1 MANAAEQVVHVPR
14 AAASAAASSSASSA
28 AGAQSSGRAR
38 RFGVAERLMI
48 VTILSLLLTVG
59 AMTAVGVFTENLQ
72 VAMIAGLSVAVL
84 ASFAIVGLIRRAVT
98 QPMRE
103 MTQVYQNA
111 GKGNYRLRSTV
122 AKRDEFGELATTVN
136 TLLDNVAGLIQT
148 RKERDKLQASIMKLL
163 EDVSSVADGNLTVQ
177 AEVTADV
184 TGAIADAFNFTVGQL
199 RTLVENV
206 QKTTQEV
213 TVSALELQQASGRLA
228 EMSVAQAGQIGTTMT
243 TVAEI
248 ADSIERVS
256 ADGHES
262 SKVAH
267 QSLANARSGTE
278 LVASMIKGMNRIRER
293 VQETGRR
300 TKRLGERSQEIGE
313 IVQLIEDIADR
324 TAILALNASIQAA
337 SAGEAG
343 RGFTVVS
350 EEIQRL
356 AERSAEATKRIGVLV
371 KTIQSETNETVV
383 SMEEATREV
392 VDGSTLADRAGT
404 ALQDIQS
411 VAHHLAELVESIS
424 VASEQQAERSSSLAK
439 SIGEISVVTN
449 QNALGASES
458 AEEIGVL
465 VTRAERLRASV
476 SAFRLA

>member
-1 MANAAEQVVHVPR
+1 MSSNAVAIEQAAAAATPAPR
-14 AAASAAASSSASSA
+14 AVK
-28 AGAQSSGRAR
+28 SG
-38 RFGVAERLMI
+38 RFGVAERII
-48 VTILSLLLTVG
+48 VVTVAG
-59 AMTAVGVFTENLQ
+59 FVCTVVVMFGVGWATENLQ
-72 VAMIAGLSVAVL
+72 PAAIAGLVTAGAFTAMLVSM
-84 ASFAIVGLIRRAVT
+84 IRRGVT
-98 QPMRE
+98 APLRE
-103 MTQVYQNA
+103 MTSAYQNA
-111 GKGNYRLRSTV
+111 SKGNYRLRSSVNT
-122 AKRDEFGELATTVN
+122 ADEMGELAGTVN
-136 TLLDNVAGLIQT
+136 LLLDNVAGLIQT
-148 RKERDKLQASIMKLL
+148 RKERDKLQASIVKLL

-177 AEVTADV
+177 AEVTSDI
-184 TGAIADAFNFTVGQL
+184 TGAIADAFNFTITQL

-213 TVSALELQQASGRLA
+213 TVSAMELQQASGRLA
-228 EMSVAQAGQIGTTMT
+228 ELSVKQANQITETMGTVGDIAQ
-243 TVAEI
+243 
-248 ADSIERVS
+248 SIERVS
-256 ADGHES
+256 ADGQES
-262 SKVAH
+262 SRVAR
-267 QSLANARSGTE
+267 QSLNNARSGTE

-313 IVQLIEDIADR
+313 IVQLIDDIADR
-324 TAILALNASIQAA
+324 TSILALNASIQAA

-356 AERSAEATKRIGVLV
+356 AERSAEATKRIAVLV

-392 VDGSTLADRAGT
+392 VDGSAMADRAGN
-404 ALQDIQS
+404 ALQEIQS
-411 VAHHLAELVESIS
+411 VAQHLAELVESIS
-424 VASEQQAERSSSLAK
+424 IASEQQAEKSSTLAK

-465 VTRAERLRASV
+465 VNRAERLRESV
-476 SAFRLA
+476 SAFRLS

>member
-1 MANAAEQVVHVPR
+1 MANAAEQVVSVPR
-14 AAASAAASSSASSA
+14 GAVASATVPGTSSGGAPPASSSW
-28 AGAQSSGRAR
+28 
-38 RFGVAERLMI
+38 RFGVAERLMFACI
-48 VTILSLLLTVG
+48 VSLVLTVG
-59 AMTAVGVFTENLQ
+59 TMTGVGVAFENLQ
-72 VAMIAGLSVAVL
+72 YAMIAGLVTVVFTSL
-84 ASFAIVGLIRRAVT
+84 IIVSMIRRAIT
-98 QPMRE
+98 HPLRE

-122 AKRDEFGELATTVN
+122 VKRDEFGELATTVN

-148 RKERDKLQASIMKLL
+148 RKERDKLQASIVKLL
-163 EDVSSVADGNLTVQ
+163 EDVSNVAEGNLTVQ

-248 ADSIERVS
+248 AESIERVS
-256 ADGHES
+256 ADGAES

-267 QSLANARSGTE
+267 LSLANARSGTE

-356 AERSAEATKRIGVLV
+356 AERSAEATKRIAVLV

-392 VDGSTLADRAGT
+392 VDGSALADQAGT

-411 VAHHLAELVESIS
+411 VAQHLAELVEGIS
-424 VASEQQAERSSSLAK
+424 VASEQQAERSATLAK

-465 VTRAERLRASV
+465 VARAERLRQSV

>member
-1 MANAAEQVVHVPR
+1 MSSNAVAIEQ
-14 AAASAAASSSASSA
+14 AAAAANPPV
-28 AGAQSSGRAR
+28 RAVKTG
-38 RFGVAERLMI
+38 RFGVAERIM
-48 VTILSLLLTVG
+48 VVAVGGLLAVVA
-59 AMTAVGVFTENLQ
+59 AMTGVGVATENLQ
-72 VAMIAGLSVAVL
+72 FAAIAGIITTAAMSGVL
-84 ASFAIVGLIRRAVT
+84 VSMIRRGVT
-98 QPMRE
+98 LPVRE
-103 MTQVYQNA
+103 MTQAYQNA
-111 GKGNYRLRSTV
+111 SKGNYRLRSTV
-122 AKRDEFGELATTVN
+122 ASHDEMGELAGTVN
-136 TLLDNVAGLIQT
+136 LLLDNVAGLIQT
-148 RKERDKLQASIMKLL
+148 RKERDKLQASIVKLL

-177 AEVTADV
+177 AEVTSDI
-184 TGAIADAFNFTVGQL
+184 TGAIADAFNFTITQL

-228 EMSVAQAGQIGTTMT
+228 ELSVKQASQITETMSTVGDIAG
-243 TVAEI
+243 
-248 ADSIERVS
+248 SIERVS
-256 ADGHES
+256 ADGQES
-262 SKVAH
+262 SRVAR

-313 IVQLIEDIADR
+313 IVQLIDDIADR
-324 TAILALNASIQAA
+324 TSILALNASIQAA

-356 AERSAEATKRIGVLV
+356 AERSAEATKRIAVLV

-383 SMEEATREV
+383 SMEDATREV
-392 VDGSTLADRAGT
+392 VEGSGLADRAGN
-404 ALQDIQS
+404 ALQEIQS
-411 VAHHLAELVESIS
+411 VAQNLAELVESIS
-424 VASEQQAERSSSLAK
+424 IASEQQAAQSSQLAK

-458 AEEIGVL
+458 AEEIGIL
-465 VTRAERLRASV
+465 VGRAERLRQSV
-476 SAFRLA
+476 SAFRLQ

>member
-1 MANAAEQVVHVPR
+1 MANGIEQVAPAPR
-14 AAASAAASSSASSA
+14 AVAAPVAAS
-28 AGAQSSGRAR
+28 GGW
-38 RFGVAERLMI
+38 RFGVAERLVFLM
-48 VTILSLLLTVG
+48 VLSMLVI
-59 AMTAVGVFTENLQ
+59 VGVMTTVVATTMNLEYT
-72 VAMIAGLSVAVL
+72 AGAGLGIVVLSAVL
-84 ASFAIVGLIRRAVT
+84 LVT
-98 QPMRE
+98 QVRKGISSPIRE
-103 MTQVYQNA
+103 MTQVYQNVS
-111 GKGNYRLRSTV
+111 KGNYRLRAAATSG
-122 AKRDEFGELATTVN
+122 DELGELAVTVN
-136 TLLDNVAGLIQT
+136 TLLDNMGSLVQT
-148 RKERDKLQASIMKLL
+148 RKERDKLQASIVKLL
-163 EDVSSVADGNLTVQ
+163 EDVSSVADGNLAVQ

-213 TVSALELQQASGRLA
+213 TISATELQQTSGRLA
-228 EMSVAQAGQIGTTMT
+228 QMSVAQAGQIGETMT
-243 TVAEI
+243 TVGEI
-248 ADSIERVS
+248 ALSIERVS
-256 ADGHES
+256 ADGQES
-262 SKVAH
+262 ARVAR
-267 QSLANARSGTE
+267 QSLANARQGTE
-278 LVASMIKGMNRIRER
+278 MVADLIKGMNRIRER
-293 VQETGRR
+293 VSETGRR

-313 IVQLIEDIADR
+313 IVQLIDDIADR
-324 TAILALNASIQAA
+324 TSILALNASIQAA

-392 VDGSTLADRAGT
+392 VDGSAMADRAGN
-404 ALQDIQS
+404 ALQEIQS
-411 VAHHLAELVESIS
+411 VAQHLAELVESIS
-424 VASEQQAERSSSLAK
+424 VASEQQAEKSSTLAK

-465 VTRAERLRASV
+465 VNRAERLRESV
-476 SAFRLA
+476 SAFRLS

>member
-1 MANAAEQVVHVPR
+1 MSSNAVAIEQAAAAATPAAPR
-14 AAASAAASSSASSA
+14 AVK
-28 AGAQSSGRAR
+28 SG
-38 RFGVAERLMI
+38 RFGVAERIMA
-48 VTILSLLLTVG
+48 VTVAG
-59 AMTAVGVFTENLQ
+59 FVCAVVAMFAVGWAFENLQ
-72 VAMIAGLSVAVL
+72 PGAIAGLLTA
-84 ASFAIVGLIRRAVT
+84 AAFCAILISMIRRNVVV
-98 QPMRE
+98 PLRE
-103 MTQVYQNA
+103 MTTAYQNA
-111 GKGNYRLRSTV
+111 SKGNYRLRSTV
-122 AKRDEFGELATTVN
+122 ATADEMGELAGTVN
-136 TLLDNVAGLIQT
+136 LLLDNVAGLIQT
-148 RKERDKLQASIMKLL
+148 RKERDKLQASIVKLL

-177 AEVTADV
+177 AEVTSDI
-184 TGAIADAFNFTVGQL
+184 TGAIADAFNFTITQL

-228 EMSVAQAGQIGTTMT
+228 ELSVKQASQITDTMGT
-243 TVAEI
+243 VGEI
-248 ADSIERVS
+248 AQSIERVS
-256 ADGHES
+256 ADGQES
-262 SKVAH
+262 SRVAR

-313 IVQLIEDIADR
+313 IVQLIDDIADR
-324 TAILALNASIQAA
+324 TSILALNASIQAA

-356 AERSAEATKRIGVLV
+356 AERSAEATKRIAVLV

-383 SMEEATREV
+383 SMEDATREV
-392 VDGSTLADRAGT
+392 VEGSGLADRAGN
-404 ALQDIQS
+404 ALQEIQS
-411 VAHHLAELVESIS
+411 VAQHLAELVESIS
-424 VASEQQAERSSSLAK
+424 IASEQQADRSGQLAK

-465 VTRAERLRASV
+465 VGRAERLRQSV
-476 SAFRLA
+476 SAFKVQ

>member
-1 MANAAEQVVHVPR
+1 MANGIEQAAPAPRVV
-14 AAASAAASSSASSA
+14 AATPAASS
-28 AGAQSSGRAR
+28 AGW
-38 RFGVAERLMI
+38 RFGVAERLIFFMVLCMLVI
-48 VTILSLLLTVG
+48 VGV
-59 AMTAVGVFTENLQ
+59 MTAVGVITMNLQ
-72 VAMIAGLSVAVL
+72 YAAGAGLGVVVLSAVVL
-84 ASFAIVGLIRRAVT
+84 VMLIRKGVSS
-98 QPMRE
+98 PIRE
-103 MTQVYQNA
+103 MTQVYQNV
-111 GKGNYRLRSTV
+111 GKGNYRLR
-122 AKRDEFGELATTVN
+122 AAAGGDELGELAVTVN
-136 TLLDNVAGLIQT
+136 TLLDNMASLSQT
-148 RKERDKLQASIMKLL
+148 RKERDKLQASIVKLL
-163 EDVSSVADGNLTVQ
+163 EDVSSVADGNLAVQ

-213 TVSALELQQASGRLA
+213 TISATELQQTSGRLA
-228 EMSVAQAGQIGTTMT
+228 QMSVAQAGQIGETMT
-243 TVAEI
+243 TVGEI
-248 ADSIERVS
+248 ALSIERVS
-256 ADGHES
+256 ADGQES
-262 SKVAH
+262 ARVAR
-267 QSLANARSGTE
+267 QSLANARAGTE
-278 LVASMIKGMNRIRER
+278 MVAEMIKGMNRIRER

-313 IVQLIEDIADR
+313 IVQLIDDIADR
-324 TAILALNASIQAA
+324 TSILALNASIQAA

-392 VDGSTLADRAGT
+392 VDGSAMADRAGN
-404 ALQDIQS
+404 ALQEIQS
-411 VAHHLAELVESIS
+411 VAQHLAELVESIS
-424 VASEQQAERSSSLAK
+424 IASEQQAEKSSTLAK

-449 QNALGASES
+449 QSALGASES

-465 VTRAERLRASV
+465 VNRAERLRDSV
-476 SAFRLA
+476 SAFRLS

>member
-1 MANAAEQVVHVPR
+1 MANGIEQAAPAPR
-14 AAASAAASSSASSA
+14 AVTAAPAAS
-28 AGAQSSGRAR
+28 GGW
-38 RFGVAERLMI
+38 RFGIAERLI
-48 VTILSLLLTVG
+48 FFTVVFLLMTVG
-59 AMTAVGVFTENLQ
+59 VMTTVGVLTENLQ
-72 VAMIAGLSVAVL
+72 YAAGAGLGVVL
-84 ASFAIVGLIRRAVT
+84 LATIVLMMVVRRGVT
-98 QPMRE
+98 APLRE
-103 MTQVYQNA
+103 MAGVYQNV

-122 AKRDEFGELATTVN
+122 TSADELGELAVTVN
-136 TLLDNVAGLIQT
+136 TLLDNMGSLVQT
-148 RKERDKLQASIMKLL
+148 RKERDRLQASIVKLL
-163 EDVSSVADGNLTVQ
+163 EDVSSVADGNLAVQ

-213 TVSALELQQASGRLA
+213 TVSATELQQASGRLA
-228 EMSVAQAGQIGTTMT
+228 QMSVAQAGQITETMS
-243 TVAEI
+243 TVGEI
-248 ADSIERVS
+248 AASIERVS
-256 ADGHES
+256 ADGQES
-262 SKVAH
+262 ARVAR
-267 QSLANARSGTE
+267 QSLANARAGTE
-278 LVASMIKGMNRIRER
+278 MVADLIKGMNRIRER

-313 IVQLIEDIADR
+313 IVQLIDDIADR
-324 TAILALNASIQAA
+324 TSILALNASIQAA

-392 VDGSTLADRAGT
+392 VDGSAMADRAGN
-404 ALQDIQS
+404 ALQEIQS
-411 VAHHLAELVESIS
+411 VAQHLAELVESIS
-424 VASEQQAERSSSLAK
+424 VASEQQAEKSSSLAK
-439 SIGEISVVTN
+439 SISEISVVTN

-465 VTRAERLRASV
+465 VGRTERLRESV
-476 SAFRLA
+476 SAFRLS

>member
-1 MANAAEQVVHVPR
+1 MSSNAVAIEQ
-14 AAASAAASSSASSA
+14 AAAAATPAPRTVK
-28 AGAQSSGRAR
+28 SG
-38 RFGVAERLMI
+38 RFGVAERIMA
-48 VTILSLLLTVG
+48 VTVTGFIATVVIMFG
-59 AMTAVGVFTENLQ
+59 VGWITENLQ
-72 VAMIAGLSVAVL
+72 PAAIAGFVTAAAFSGVL
-84 ASFAIVGLIRRAVT
+84 VSMIRRGVT
-98 QPMRE
+98 APLRE
-103 MTQVYQNA
+103 MTQAYQNA

-122 AKRDEFGELATTVN
+122 ASHDEMGELAGTVN
-136 TLLDNVAGLIQT
+136 ALLDNIAGLIQT
-148 RKERDKLQASIMKLL
+148 RKDRDKLQASIVKLL

-177 AEVTADV
+177 AEVTSDI
-184 TGAIADAFNFTVGQL
+184 TGAIADAFNFTITQL

-228 EMSVAQAGQIGTTMT
+228 ELSVKQANQITDTMGT
-243 TVAEI
+243 VGEI
-248 ADSIERVS
+248 AQSIERVS
-256 ADGHES
+256 ADGQES
-262 SKVAH
+262 SRVAR
-267 QSLANARSGTE
+267 QSLNNARTGTE

-313 IVQLIEDIADR
+313 IVQLIDDIADR
-324 TAILALNASIQAA
+324 TSILALNASIQAA

-356 AERSAEATKRIGVLV
+356 AERSAEATKRIAVLV

-383 SMEEATREV
+383 SMEDATREV
-392 VDGSTLADRAGT
+392 VEGSGLADRAGN
-404 ALQDIQS
+404 ALQEIQS
-411 VAHHLAELVESIS
+411 VAQHLAELVESIS
-424 VASEQQAERSSSLAK
+424 IASEQQAERSGQLAK

-465 VTRAERLRASV
+465 VGRAERLRQSV
-476 SAFRLA
+476 SAFRLQ